1 MNTILKYDRV
11 ILAKELNERFSK
23 VGDTFEVANV
33 LEDSFLL
40 RDAKTKIAIGVVSF
54 ADFERCF
61 VTEENFHGWTRW
73 QKFVGFDSQNDCE
86 YRTNHRKVQVRF
98 LKDNVRGEACLH
110 KNNEFNLAFGLRI
123 AYLRARNKA
132 AMKRKQMHI
141 DALKELN
148 NEIFDNEKA
157 IEQMINSLGE

>member
-1 MNTILKYDRV
+1 MNTILNYDRV
-11 ILAKELNERFSK
+11 ILTKELNERFSK

-40 RDAKTKIAIGVVSF
+40 RDAKTKTAIGVVSF
-54 ADFERCF
+54 YDFENHF
-61 VTEENFHGWTRW
+61 VHEENFKGWSPW
-73 QKFVGFDSQNDCE
+73 QRFVGFDGQNDCE
-86 YRTNHRKVQVRF
+86 YRTNRRKVQVRF
-98 LKDNVRGEACLH
+98 LTDKVKGEACLN
-110 KNNEFNLAFGLRI
+110 KNDDFNLTFGLHM
-123 AYLRARNKA
+123 AYMRARNKA